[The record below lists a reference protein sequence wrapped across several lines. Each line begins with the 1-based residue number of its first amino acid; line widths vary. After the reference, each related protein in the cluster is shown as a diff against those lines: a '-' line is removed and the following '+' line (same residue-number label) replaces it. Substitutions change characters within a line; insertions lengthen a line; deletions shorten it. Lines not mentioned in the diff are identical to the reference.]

1 MIYTKAKECIYRR
14 NHKLWVKRGKP
25 MNNESIE
32 EIEMENEKQCEGCQ
46 YYERIDGEM
55 VCNATDEQFWTDDTP
70 CNREE
75 EQSWM
80 K

>member
-1 MIYTKAKECIYRR
+1 
-14 NHKLWVKRGKP
+14 